1 MADIRD
7 LVQITQNTYQRL
19 TDPTGSKDLKI
30 SGNLDFVGYAKDARS
45 DHGGI
50 AYYDKAK
57 KEVVIGNR
65 GSATARD
72 WLVTDPQ
79 IVLGV
84 RETLADIAA
93 KRFADKV
100 INDLDRKNQKIET
113 ITCVG
118 HSLGGHQSQMV
129 LAHLTDIAIPN
140 VECQSV
146 TFNSLG
152 VHKSLKQEN
161 TEYNHVNL
169 QVTGNGKIAFASTDL
184 VSEIRTQLG
193 QNFNVPL
200 NVGNPISAHK
210 MTTAAK
216 MLDEYPETSKLTAK
230 EMLKLIQQ
238 GMNIKTIE
246 QHQNKN
252 QVYAGNQTLQTTVA
266 TAPLSNVTLIPAT
279 PGLHTGNIISENKT
293 QIFQQLENSQKY
305 VIVHEKDKLDHIPK
319 VGEKVSIR
327 HNANSQIKS
336 KVEKVEANENTKTRG
351 R

>member
-1 MADIRD
+1 MAKIRD
-7 LVQITQNTYQRL
+7 LIHITQNTYQRL

-30 SGNLDFVGYAKDARS
+30 SGNLDFVGYAKDERS

-50 AYYDKAK
+50 AYYDKEN
-57 KEVVIGNR
+57 KEVIVGNR

-79 IVLGV
+79 IVMGV

-129 LAHLTDIAIPN
+129 LAHLTNIAIPN
-140 VECQSV
+140 VECQSA

-152 VHKSLKQEN
+152 VHKSIKQEN
-161 TEYNHVNL
+161 TEYDHVNL
-169 QVTGNGKIAFASTDL
+169 QVTGNGKIKFASTDL

-210 MTTAAK
+210 MTTIAK

-238 GMNIKTIE
+238 GMDINTIE

-252 QVYAGNQTLQTTVA
+252 PLYAANQTLETTI
-266 TAPLSNVTLIPAT
+266 APTTLENVTLIPAT

-293 QIFQQLENSQKY
+293 QVFQQLENSQKY
-305 VIVHEKDKLDHIPK
+305 VVVYEKDKLDNIPN

-327 HNANSQIKS
+327 HSANSQVKS
-336 KVEKVEANENTKTRG
+336 KVEKVESNDNTKNRG